1 MLVLRNVEVIFFPL
15 PAIEELVRKP
25 VDTIESC
32 AMLIRRLLDDPLVCP
47 DYCPVYIPQIG

>member
-1 MLVLRNVEVIFFPL
+1 VLVLRNVEVIFFPL